1 MRYSTTIPDT
11 VLVTDGFRP
20 GFGTVLPSD
29 SATTA
34 TLDIFRYKLRD
45 DGVAIVRW
53 EAPDHMK
60 DEYLLEVETG
70 RVVDIKVYYHE

>member
-11 VLVTDGFRP
+11 VLVTNGFRP
-20 GFGTVLPSD
+20 GFGTVSPSD
-29 SATTA
+29 YPTDTA
-34 TLDIFRYKLRD
+34 DIFSYKLRD